1 MITPNANKTFNE
13 VASAEMLL
21 GYAVV
26 NTGCCKVQSSSSSFA
41 SSSLSTATT
50 TTTTSTIL

>member
-26 NTGCCKVQSSSSSFA
+26 NTGCCKVQSSSSFA